1 MILLKTLERT
11 IFFYFFIT
19 LSYRIMGKR
28 EVGQLGIIDLIVSIL
43 IAELVAISIEN
54 VKDSIFFTI
63 IPISAL
69 VGLEILLA
77 YFSLKSKKFKRI
89 IEGDPITIINNG
101 KINYKEMIRQR
112 YTLDDLLLQLR
123 QSNIKNIS
131 DVEYAVLENN
141 GKLSIFKY
149 NLIKSKTDFPLPLIV
164 DGCIQNKTLL
174 YLNKDKN
181 WLNSKL
187 IKYDINIENVF
198 YAFYKKNKFYLIKNN
213 EVSK

>member
-164 DGCIQNKTLL
+164 DGSIQNKTLL

-187 IKYDINIENVF
+187 IKYDINIKNVF

>member
-101 KINYKEMIRQR
+101 KINYKEMIKQR

-187 IKYDINIENVF
+187 IKYDINIKNVF